1 MTNVLHARSHNVK
14 QALGIQ
20 HWRNIAA
27 IFNDRLKTDEKVQVY
42 INNFDSNYYSKGLR

>member
-1 MTNVLHARSHNVK
+1 MTNDLHARSQYVK

-20 HWRNIAA
+20 NRRKIAA

-42 INNFDSNYYSKGLR
+42 INYSEGLR